1 MKTDEGGL
9 LPLGIMVAGAHVFA
23 AYYLMSEDF
32 LDDFEDDQD
41 AHTWVK
47 VILRLYSSSTTILF
61 IS

>member
-1 MKTDEGGL
+1 M
-9 LPLGIMVAGAHVFA
+9 GIMVAGAHIFA